1 MCNVA
6 VWAQTTSAKL
16 RCSKFN
22 AKGDIVFYIIAD
34 WPPLYSKYVRW
45 KGFRWQKVWEC
56 MQIRNN
62 ENLCILMS
70 LKDKS
75 LSIIHN
81 CHESGLWTS
90 VNSPPEVT
98 RSPHGLL
105 HYTNVLHAT
114 SDYNSHHPLHWG
126 HTSDCTDHTPYINH
140 GLPLPLCR
148 VLYSDSYSTE
158 PTQSCLASFLVFD
171 TCPCFLD

>member
-16 RCSKFN
+16 RCSKVN
-22 AKGDIVFYIIAD
+22 TKGDIVFYIIAD

-45 KGFRWQKVWEC
+45 KRFRWQKVWEC
-56 MQIRNN
+56 MQIINK

-105 HYTNVLHAT
+105 HYTNCCTPPQTTIPIIHYT
-114 SDYNSHHPLHWG
+114 DDTHTWLHWS
-126 HTSDCTDHTPYINH
+126 HTLHKPWISSSS
-140 GLPLPLCR
+140 LPSI
-148 VLYSDSYSTE
+148 V
-158 PTQSCLASFLVFD
+158 
-171 TCPCFLD
+171 